1 MTVGGSTR
9 HQHRPQ
15 VEGGAW
21 ETPASGC
28 LLLGWVQAFLL
39 KGCRTGRGPSS
50 ISTESHFS
58 PKARVQQPAA
68 SERQPRVPGR
78 HSPTQSWALSYRAG
92 GSGNPVVSSDMSPAE
107 HQRRAPY

>member
-9 HQHRPQ
+9 HQHRLQ

-21 ETPASGC
+21 GTPASRC

-39 KGCRTGRGPSS
+39 KGCQTGRGLSS

-68 SERQPRVPGR
+68 PERQPRVPGR
-78 HSPTQSWALSYRAG
+78 HSPTQSRALSSRAS
-92 GSGNPVVSSDMSPAE
+92 GSGNPVVPSDMSPAE
-107 HQRRAPY
+107 QQRRAPY